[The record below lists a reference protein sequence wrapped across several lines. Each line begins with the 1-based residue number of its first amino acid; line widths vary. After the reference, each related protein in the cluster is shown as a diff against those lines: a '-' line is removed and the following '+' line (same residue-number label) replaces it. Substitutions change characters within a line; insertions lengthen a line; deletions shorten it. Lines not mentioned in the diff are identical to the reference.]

1 MSKHI
6 SSGLVMKMVDLID
19 SAVPTNTTR
28 FDNAIQS
35 IFGESDRFKMKKSR
49 KLFSIFRSRQYTDP
63 TTKDEEKYLTSM
75 HYYKRDLTPVKEIF
89 ASCNERT
96 PYRSNFHDY
105 EGSLISQGFK
115 DELLKGLGEGVK
127 CVTQSSG
134 GNDAKS

>member
-1 MSKHI
+1 
-6 SSGLVMKMVDLID
+6 
-19 SAVPTNTTR
+19 
-28 FDNAIQS
+28 
-35 IFGESDRFKMKKSR
+35 
-49 KLFSIFRSRQYTDP
+49 
-63 TTKDEEKYLTSM
+63 M

-96 PYRSNFHDY
+96 PYRSNFQDY

-134 GNDAKS
+134 GNDAHRASSHTASKVNRSIQTFLIDDTFKSIRSQSQK